1 MLVLFFFLLS
11 KRLSLVLFFF
21 YFFYLLQGLSRQVV
35 KITPILQLLDIK
47 DSKEAVYG
55 ALDAWVAW
63 EQNFPIASLKRA
75 LLVLEKEQ
83 QWHRIIQVWAILSL
97 SLSLSLSLCI
107 YVHACENEAYAIM
120 PFFNLKNEEEKKIS
134 SRIK

>member
-1 MLVLFFFLLS
+1 MVDFVNEIFTVSQTFSSCCHNGMLVLFFFLLF

-55 ALDAWVAW
+55 TLDAWVAW

-75 LLVLEKEQ
+75 LLVFEKEQ
-83 QWHRIIQVWAILSL
+83 QWHRIIQALGV
-97 SLSLSLSLCI
+97 
-107 YVHACENEAYAIM
+107 
-120 PFFNLKNEEEKKIS
+120 
-134 SRIK
+134 

>member
-97 SLSLSLSLCI
+97 SLCI
-107 YVHACENEAYAIM
+107 YVRACENEAYAIM